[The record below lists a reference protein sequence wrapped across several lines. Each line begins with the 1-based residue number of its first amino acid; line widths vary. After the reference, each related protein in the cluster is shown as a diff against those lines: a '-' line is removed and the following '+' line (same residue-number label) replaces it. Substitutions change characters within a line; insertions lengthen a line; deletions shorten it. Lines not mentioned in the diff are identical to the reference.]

1 MNDLGLSSLASV
13 HVIGQYGSHL
23 TALIWL
29 TITATLMY
37 VGPATYSL
45 IYLLLFDRNEAAG
58 VANVI
63 ELDTKNKSIEQ
74 NKAA

>member
-13 HVIGQYGSHL
+13 HVIGQYGNNL
-23 TALIWL
+23 TPLVWL

-45 IYLLLFDRNEAAG
+45 IYLLLSDRNETAG
-58 VANVI
+58 VSNVV
-63 ELDTKNKSIEQ
+63 ELDTKDVSIEQ